1 MKKTIFIS
9 AGSSGGH
16 IFPAI
21 TLAKKLIELNH
32 SVYFVATPSKIE
44 GTILP
49 AHGFEILAVTSPRVR
64 KPFKGFIRFVLEILR
79 SIKES
84 RVHVKKFKPDMIIS
98 FGGSVSFSIGIVA
111 FISRIP
117 LFVHEQNAVLGLTNQ
132 WVSLFARKIFTQFD
146 LKSRMFQ
153 HKMIQVGS
161 PRTSEFK
168 DYQVNHNVYTS
179 LNLDASKP
187 LVVFVMGSLGSY
199 TMQTMI
205 KNMIEAYPN
214 PSYQRLVITGPRF
227 YEEFKHLNDVSDQ
240 TIIVD
245 AISLIDLYPYINL
258 LVTRSGATT
267 MAEILGARI
276 PSILIPSPYVTR
288 NHQFMNSEYFLEHQ
302 ASIVLDERKID
313 AHILMNQIDELMNH
327 PQQLLAMRHNLES
340 MSDLS
345 ELDRMMEHLPL

>member
-21 TLAKKLIELNH
+21 TLAKKLEELNH
-32 SVYFVATPSKIE
+32 RVYFVATPSKME

-49 AHGFEILAVTSPRVR
+49 AHGFEILPVTSPKVR
-64 KPFKGFIRFVLEILR
+64 KPFKGFLKFVFEIHR

-84 RVHVKKFKPDMIIS
+84 QVHVKKYKPDMIIS
-98 FGGSVSFSIGIVA
+98 FGGSVSFSIGIVS

-132 WVSLFARKIFTQFD
+132 WVSLFAKKLFTQFS
-146 LKSRMFQ
+146 LKSKLFQ

-168 DYQVNHNVYTS
+168 DYQVNHNVYSS
-179 LNLDASKP
+179 LNIDSSKP

-205 KNMIEAYPN
+205 KHMIETYPN
-214 PSYQRLVITGPRF
+214 PTYQRLIITGTRF
-227 YEEFKHLNDVSDQ
+227 YDEFKHLNDVSEQ

-258 LVTRSGATT
+258 LVTRAGATT

-288 NHQFMNSEYFLEHQ
+288 NHQFMNAQYFLEHQ
-302 ASIVLDERKID
+302 ASVVLDERKID
-313 AHILMNQIDELMNH
+313 EHILMNEVDELMNH
-327 PQQLLAMRHNLES
+327 PQQLLAMRHQLES